1 MEGTEPSIAA
11 PLAPSGRASHADIL
25 RAMMVSRPES
35 APDEFSFTPDF
46 DALPEVEVDI
56 DRAAAVAL
64 GRTADRLYG
73 LPIFVE
79 RVANAPATP
88 AELAELFPERALLAV
103 VQGDGDRLGVVALC
117 PSLIASL
124 IEMQAI
130 GRVSARAVRARK
142 PTRTDA
148 SITADFVNRLLCEL
162 GNALPVSAEGPDFAG
177 YRYASFLD
185 DARPLLLML
194 DDAPLANL
202 TLNFRIG
209 SGGQRDGKIL
219 VALPEAA
226 SPALADLG
234 KTMPA
239 LTMFAPESQFASDE
253 STELGPSGFPDPA
266 ESAPDPNSL
275 AQAVRQAPIPLQGV
289 LCRRHMTLRAIRA
302 LKPGD
307 LIALPTGIL
316 NETRLETGSGQILA
330 KGRLGEA
337 DGLHAI
343 RLHGTEHAAG
353 TSGIVIS
360 PPSNLIEGDHLPLID
375 TREPDHFR
383 LPPEGD
389 ANHLPAQDIGA
400 QDLSSG
406 GFDAAP
412 AFDPDFGAPSVGS
425 PQPGFASDF
434 VLTHDEGE
442 AEETEGEPSFDIGT
456 LPSFG

>member
-1 MEGTEPSIAA
+1 MEGSEPSIAA

-25 RAMMVSRPES
+25 RAMIVSRPES
-35 APDEFSFTPDF
+35 APEELSFTPDF

-56 DRAAAVAL
+56 GRAAAVAL

-73 LPIFVE
+73 LPVFVE
-79 RVANAPATP
+79 NVANAPATP

-148 SITADFVNRLLCEL
+148 AITADFVNRLLCEL
-162 GNALPVSAEGPDFAG
+162 GNALPDSAGGPDFAS

-194 DDAPLANL
+194 EDAPLANL

-226 SPALADLG
+226 SPALPDFG
-234 KTMPA
+234 KTMAA
-239 LTMFAPESQFASDE
+239 LTVIAPESRFAPDE
-253 STELGPSGFPDPA
+253 GRDIGPSGFPDAA
-266 ESAPDPNSL
+266 ESTADPDSL

-289 LCRRHMTLRAIRA
+289 LCRRQMTLRAIRA

-316 NETRLETGSGQILA
+316 NETRLETGNGQILA

-343 RLHGTEHAAG
+343 RLHGPEHGAG
-353 TSGIVIS
+353 TSGIVMS
-360 PPSNLIEGDHLPLID
+360 PPSGLIEGDHLPLID

-383 LPPEGD
+383 LPPDGD
-389 ANHLPAQDIGA
+389 DNHLPAQDIAA
-400 QDLSSG
+400 QDFSSV
-406 GFDAAP
+406 GFDSAP
-412 AFDPDFGAPSVGS
+412 TFDPDFGASSGES
-425 PQPGFASDF
+425 PEPAFASDF
-434 VLTHDEGE
+434 VLTYDEE
-442 AEETEGEPSFDIGT
+442 AAEQAEGEPPFDIGT